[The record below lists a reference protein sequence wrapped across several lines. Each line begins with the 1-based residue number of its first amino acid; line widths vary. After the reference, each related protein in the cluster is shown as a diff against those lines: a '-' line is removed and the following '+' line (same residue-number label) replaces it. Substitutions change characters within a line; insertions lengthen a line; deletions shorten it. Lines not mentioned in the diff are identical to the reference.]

1 MVLTSHSD
9 MWALHSNCMVFF
21 TVPQINSLLHNL
33 VYAIILQMLD
43 VYRKTQI
50 LDETFLLFP
59 SHSDFPLNLEPF
71 FHQNTIGVLVLGT
84 PARQAVLCRR
94 FWSILGL
101 CSTGGPTSRSHP
113 LSNDQQKCLQTPWN
127 VHDEHESFPACS
139 RSLLPVSLCWH
150 LKIPHMYLTS

>member
-1 MVLTSHSD
+1 
-9 MWALHSNCMVFF
+9 MVFF

-84 PARQAVLCRR
+84 PARQAVLWRR

-113 LSNDQQKCLQTPWN
+113 SATTSKS
-127 VHDEHESFPACS
+127 VS
-139 RSLLPVSLCWH
+139 RHREMSTMSTKVSLLVPDRYCL
-150 LKIPHMYLTS
+150 YLYVGI